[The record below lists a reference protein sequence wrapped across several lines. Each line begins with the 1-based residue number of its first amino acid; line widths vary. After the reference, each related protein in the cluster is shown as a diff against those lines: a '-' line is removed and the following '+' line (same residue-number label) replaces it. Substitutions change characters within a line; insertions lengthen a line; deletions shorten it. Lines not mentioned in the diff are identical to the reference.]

1 MIEFND
7 EMKEYMLLFKKRF
20 NDVVPLRQISTAVT
34 NEQLIDAIKKSLE
47 ENENL
52 LPKIFGY
59 SNSAEKTY

>member
-7 EMKEYMLLFKKRF
+7 DMKEYMFRFKKQF

-34 NEQLIDAIKKSLE
+34 NEQLIAAIKKSLE

-59 SNSAEKTY
+59 SNSTEKTY